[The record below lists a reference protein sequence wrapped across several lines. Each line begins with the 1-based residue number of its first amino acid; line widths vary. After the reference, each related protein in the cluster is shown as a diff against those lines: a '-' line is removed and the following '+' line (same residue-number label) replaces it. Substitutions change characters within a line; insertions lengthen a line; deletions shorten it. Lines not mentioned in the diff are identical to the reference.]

1 MKKMVIFKRFMALF
15 MVLTLGALS
24 ACGGKTEVE
33 PDITDLE
40 LVEQAI
46 TAFDLDFS
54 LNDITED
61 ITLPITGINGTTVD
75 WSSSNASVITNSGT
89 VTPSVDGNATVIM
102 TVTLTL
108 NDDQLTKTF
117 TLVVLKS
124 DSGICDNVDDPS
136 EYEIA
141 NAGFENGDLCGWTA
155 TGEAFQDAY
164 IYDIS
169 TFWTGG
175 SYNKD
180 GEYFFTANDHES
192 ELGTLSSRTF
202 ILGGSGWIS
211 FKIGAAKHSDELY
224 ISIMDSKGTIEID
237 DDVEIS
243 RYGSVFNDDD
253 RTANMIQMKADI
265 SSHLGSE
272 LYVKI
277 VDNATNDWAWISMD
291 SFYMFYQNEADL
303 PEAMLA
309 VDLIAPDD
317 TEPVI
322 SGFEDFIL
330 QTGMSAPDWLVGVSA
345 NDDAD
350 GVVAVAADASAV
362 DLNTAGSYVLTY
374 TATDVAGNIASITVD
389 VVVTDDDITNPV
401 MSGYELNVFV
411 IVNTVEPNWLNG
423 VLATDNVDGD
433 ITSSIELDKSDFD
446 ISVLGSYSFTL
457 SVSDASA
464 NTDTVVINVTVV
476 DTLPTVENDDF
487 EIGDGTGWTFGGN
500 YTAAGIVDEGE
511 GYHYNSFPDGGEE
524 NTGTFTSSLF
534 KLAGSGFFTFDIAG
548 GKSIEEIYLSV
559 YLEDGTEIGRYGNSL
574 FGDNFNW
581 TTYKID
587 LSAYMGEVMYIQMVD
602 NATSNWAWIKL
613 DNVITYYALE
623 ADLPAEAV
631 AATELLVAPNTLE
644 NGDFETGDTTGW
656 TFGGNYTA
664 AGIVDEGEGYHYN
677 SFSDGGEENTGTFIS
692 SLFTLDGS
700 GFISYMIAGGANTEE
715 IYLSVYLEDGT
726 EVARYGNSLFG
737 DNFDWTIYKID
748 LSEYIGEVMY
758 IKMVDNATS
767 GWAWIKVDDF
777 VTYYAL
783 ETDLP
788 VEAVEAIE
796 LVVIPNTLENGNF
809 ETGDTTGWTFGGKYT
824 ASGIV
829 DEGEGYHYNSFSDGG
844 EENTGTFTSSLFKLD
859 GSGFISYMIAGGANT
874 EEIYLSVYL
883 EDGTEVGRY
892 GNLEFGDNFDWTIY
906 KIDLSAH
913 IGEVVYIQ
921 MVDNATSGWAWIK
934 VDDFVSYYAL
944 EADLPDGSTLGIDL
958 LTN

>member
-155 TGEAFQDAY
+155 TREEFQDAY

-423 VLATDNVDGD
+423 VLATDNV
-433 ITSSIELDKSDFD
+433 
-446 ISVLGSYSFTL
+446 
-457 SVSDASA
+457 
-464 NTDTVVINVTVV
+464 
-476 DTLPTVENDDF
+476 
-487 EIGDGTGWTFGGN
+487 
-500 YTAAGIVDEGE
+500 
-511 GYHYNSFPDGGEE
+511 
-524 NTGTFTSSLF
+524 
-534 KLAGSGFFTFDIAG
+534 
-548 GKSIEEIYLSV
+548 
-559 YLEDGTEIGRYGNSL
+559 EIGR
-574 FGDNFNW
+574 
-581 TTYKID
+581 
-587 LSAYMGEVMYIQMVD
+587 
-602 NATSNWAWIKL
+602 
-613 DNVITYYALE
+613 
-623 ADLPAEAV
+623 
-631 AATELLVAPNTLE
+631 
-644 NGDFETGDTTGW
+644 
-656 TFGGNYTA
+656 
-664 AGIVDEGEGYHYN
+664 
-677 SFSDGGEENTGTFIS
+677 
-692 SLFTLDGS
+692 
-700 GFISYMIAGGANTEE
+700 
-715 IYLSVYLEDGT
+715 
-726 EVARYGNSLFG
+726 
-737 DNFDWTIYKID
+737 
-748 LSEYIGEVMY
+748 
-758 IKMVDNATS
+758 
-767 GWAWIKVDDF
+767 
-777 VTYYAL
+777 
-783 ETDLP
+783 
-788 VEAVEAIE
+788 
-796 LVVIPNTLENGNF
+796 
-809 ETGDTTGWTFGGKYT
+809 
-824 ASGIV
+824 
-829 DEGEGYHYNSFSDGG
+829 
-844 EENTGTFTSSLFKLD
+844 
-859 GSGFISYMIAGGANT
+859 
-874 EEIYLSVYL
+874 
-883 EDGTEVGRY
+883 
-892 GNLEFGDNFDWTIY
+892 
-906 KIDLSAH
+906 AH
-913 IGEVVYIQ
+913 V
-921 MVDNATSGWAWIK
+921 
-934 VDDFVSYYAL
+934 
-944 EADLPDGSTLGIDL
+944 
-958 LTN
+958 